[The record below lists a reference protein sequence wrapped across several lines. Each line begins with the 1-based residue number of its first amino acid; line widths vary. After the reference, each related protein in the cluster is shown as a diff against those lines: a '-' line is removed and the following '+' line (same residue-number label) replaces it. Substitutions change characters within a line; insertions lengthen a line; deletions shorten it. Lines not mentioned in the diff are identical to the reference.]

1 MFTIFLESTFRDFD
15 FTTCLLLL
23 LPLFLTAAATAA
35 ASSTIIVA
43 STYINNPKLYETAG
57 SDPIVAVY
65 NPLKQ
70 WVFES
75 PCNGYD
81 DDDDDSDGD
90 EDGGDN
96 DGAPVADGD
105 RGITL
110 SPKTRKTQRC

>member
-1 MFTIFLESTFRDFD
+1 MKVRLETLTC
-15 FTTCLLLL
+15 TTCLLLL

-81 DDDDDSDGD
+81 DDDDSDGD

-96 DGAPVADGD
+96 DGAHVADGD